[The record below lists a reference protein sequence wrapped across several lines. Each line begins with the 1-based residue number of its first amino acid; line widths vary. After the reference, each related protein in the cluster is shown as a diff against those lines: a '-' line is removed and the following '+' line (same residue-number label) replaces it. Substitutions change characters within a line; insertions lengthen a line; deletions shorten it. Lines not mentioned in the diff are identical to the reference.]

1 MNEQQ
6 QQQETNLT
14 VQKAEALIITNNADY
29 EAAGTALVE
38 IKTYNKRVQDY
49 WKEPKDNA
57 YKAWKGICAKE
68 KVILDPLNEA
78 EGLIKQKM
86 ATYQREQEAKERA
99 IRAELERC
107 QREEAE
113 RLLKEAEEKEAAGD
127 MLGAD
132 LAMTQA
138 ELVESASPVAVMQTA
153 KAFGISSKKVWKA
166 RVTDESKVP
175 VDVLGIIIRPVDMS
189 ALDKLAKLTDG
200 KGQIPGVEFYQ
211 DIVMSARGK

>member
-14 VQKAEALIITNNADY
+14 VQKAEALMIANNTDY
-29 EAAGTALVE
+29 EAAGAALVE
-38 IKTYNKRVQDY
+38 IKTYNKRVTDY

-68 KVILDPLNEA
+68 KAILDPLNQA

-99 IRAELERC
+99 IREELERR

-113 RLLKEAEEKEAAGD
+113 RLFREAQEKEAAGD

-132 LAMTQA
+132 LAMAQA
-138 ELVESASPVAVMQTA
+138 ELVESASPVATIQTA
-153 KAFGISSKKVWKA
+153 SASGISSKKVWKA
-166 RVTDESKVP
+166 RITDETAVP
-175 VDVLGIIIRPVDMS
+175 VEVAGIIIRPVDEA
-189 ALDKLAKLTDG
+189 ALNNLAKATKG
-200 KGQIPGVEFYQ
+200 KAKIPGVEFYE
-211 DIVMSARGK
+211 DIIMSARGR